1 MGSSSTYY
9 SLEFLTVVAVSVF
22 LITHANNV
30 VKETGKKDKKCDLY
44 DGRWV
49 LDESY
54 PLYSSK
60 QCPLILEQFN
70 CMGNGRPDHDYEKYR
85 WQPNNCNLPRW
96 DVREFGERMR
106 GKRMMFVG
114 DSLSL
119 NQWQSLA
126 CMTMMIQSPPRPRAA
141 YNNPTK
147 SGPLSTI
154 FFPQLNFT
162 LMYMRNAL
170 IVDIAKEKGGKVL
183 KLDSVATSAKQW
195 LESDILI
202 FDTWHW
208 WLHTGRKQ
216 PWDQIQDGNVIRKDM
231 DRLAAYEKALTTLTK
246 WIDQNVDAKKIKIFF
261 QGVSP
266 DHWNSSDC
274 GTPLTQ
280 RCAGQP
286 EPLVKPVEA
295 TGKNR
300 ANVVL
305 EEVLRKTRKPIH
317 LLDINEMSQF
327 RVDGHPSMYG
337 NPRKIGM
344 DCTHW
349 CLPGVPDVWNELL
362 YATFLGL

>member
-1 MGSSSTYY
+1 MGSSNY
-9 SLEFLTVVAVSVF
+9 SLEFVTVVAVSVF
-22 LITHANNV
+22 FITHANS
-30 VKETGKKDKKCDLY
+30 VKETGKKEKKCDLY

-70 CMGNGRPDHDYEKYR
+70 CMGNGRPDQDYQKYR
-85 WQPNNCNLPRW
+85 WQPNNCNLPR
-96 DVREFGERMR
+96 
-106 GKRMMFVG
+106 
-114 DSLSL
+114 
-119 NQWQSLA
+119 
-126 CMTMMIQSPPRPRAA
+126 
-141 YNNPTK
+141 
-147 SGPLSTI
+147 
-154 FFPQLNFT
+154 
-162 LMYMRNAL
+162 
-170 IVDIAKEKGGKVL
+170 
-183 KLDSVATSAKQW
+183 
-195 LESDILI
+195 
-202 FDTWHW
+202 
-208 WLHTGRKQ
+208 
-216 PWDQIQDGNVIRKDM
+216 WDQIQDGNVIRKDM

-266 DHWNSSDC
+266 DHWNSSDW

-295 TGKNR
+295 TGKNQ

-305 EEVLRKTRKPIH
+305 EEVLRKMRKPIH

-337 NPRKIGM
+337 NRRKIGM